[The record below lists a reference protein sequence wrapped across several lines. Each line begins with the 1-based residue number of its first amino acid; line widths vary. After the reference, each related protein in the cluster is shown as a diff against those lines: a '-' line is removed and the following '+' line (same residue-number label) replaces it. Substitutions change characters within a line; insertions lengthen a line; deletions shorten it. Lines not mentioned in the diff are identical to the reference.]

1 MNAPHDP
8 QVAVDQA
15 RERYPKG
22 NGQFEALT
30 LETPFPEAARVFAE
44 KTVAQAREA
53 YDRSTGAFEAAV
65 DTMQKSFDAAGQG
78 AVALNRKI
86 LDIAQ
91 RNVSSGFDLAK
102 SLAGAKNLAD
112 FVELQTAY
120 WQKQLDALTAQ
131 VEEVRALST
140 KVTADTAEPIKAHVT
155 SSMEE
160 LRKSS

>member
-1 MNAPHDP
+1 MTATYNP
-8 QVAVDQA
+8 QAATDQA
-15 RERYPKG
+15 RATYRDMTAQF
-22 NGQFEALT
+22 GQLGVDTAI
-30 LETPFPEAARVFAE
+30 PEAMRALAE

-53 YDRSTGAFEAAV
+53 YDRSTGAFEVAV
-65 DTMQKSFDAAGQG
+65 DTMLKSFDAAGQG
-78 AVALNRKI
+78 AVALNRKT

-131 VEEVRALST
+131 AEEVRALST
-140 KVTADTAEPIKAHVT
+140 KLAAAAGEPLKEQVKRGVD
-155 SSMEE
+155 E
-160 LRKSS
+160 LRKAT

>member
-1 MNAPHDP
+1 MNATHNP
-8 QVAVDQA
+8 QAAADQA
-15 RERYPKG
+15 RNAYR
-22 NGQFEALT
+22 NVTVDAAI
-30 LETPFPEAARVFAE
+30 PEAMRALAE

-53 YDRSTGAFEAAV
+53 YDRSTGAFEVAV

-91 RNVSSGFDLAK
+91 RNVSSGFELAK

-131 VEEVRALST
+131 AEEVRALST
-140 KVTADTAEPIKAHVT
+140 KVTAAAAEPIKAHVA
-155 SSMEE
+155 SSRDE
-160 LRKSS
+160 LRKAN

>member
-78 AVALNRKI
+78 AVALNRK
-86 LDIAQ
+86 
-91 RNVSSGFDLAK
+91 SS
-102 SLAGAKNLAD
+102 
-112 FVELQTAY
+112 
-120 WQKQLDALTAQ
+120 
-131 VEEVRALST
+131 
-140 KVTADTAEPIKAHVT
+140 T
-155 SSMEE
+155 SPSGT
-160 LRKSS
+160 